1 MKIALPILLTLS
13 MAVPALAAQPDAKA
27 GQTLHQKKCTTCH
40 ANKYGGDGSKI
51 YTRADRRVKNA
62 SSLAQQI
69 TTCNSALGNELFPEE
84 EAHLAA
90 YLNGQFYKFK

>member
-1 MKIALPILLTLS
+1 MKTALPILLTLL
-13 MAVPALAAQPDAKA
+13 MAAPALAAKPDAKA
-27 GQTLHQKKCTTCH
+27 GEALHQKKCTACH
-40 ANKYGGDGSKI
+40 INKYGGDGSKI
-51 YTRADRRVKNA
+51 YTRAERRVKNA

-69 TTCNSALGNELFPEE
+69 TTCNNALGNELFPEE